1 MIFTD
6 SHAHLTA
13 EAFEPDREA
22 VLERAQAAGMRHVC
36 TIGSLPTDASQAIA
50 LAERHGSVTAAVGL
64 HPHEA
69 SLWDDASAARIE
81 ALAGH
86 PRVVAVGEIGLDY
99 HYDHSPRDRQREA
112 FREQIR
118 VARRMSLPVI
128 VHSREAPEDTLRIL
142 REEKAGEIG
151 GVLHCFSG
159 SQEMADLAVDLGFWI
174 SFSGI
179 LTFRNAQD
187 LRGVAAR
194 VPADR
199 LLCETDSPFLSP
211 HPYRGRRNEPVRTLD
226 VVACLATIR
235 GESPEAMGERTTVNF
250 EAAFPRLRSA

>member
-22 VLERAQAAGMRHVC
+22 VLERARTAGMRHVC

-50 LAERHGSVTAAVGL
+50 LAERHEFVAAAVGL

-69 SLWDDASAARIE
+69 RLWDDASAGRIE
-81 ALAGH
+81 VLAGH
-86 PRVVAVGEIGLDY
+86 PRVIAIGEIGLDY
-99 HYDHSPRDRQREA
+99 HYDYSPRDKQREA

-118 VARRMSLPVI
+118 VARRLSLPVI

-142 REEKAGEIG
+142 REEKAGEAG

-159 SQEMADLAVDLGFWI
+159 SQEMADVAVGLGFRI

-179 LTFRNAQD
+179 LTFQHAED
-187 LRGVAAR
+187 LRRIAAR

-211 HPYRGRRNEPVRTLD
+211 HPHRGRRNEPVRTLE
-226 VVACLATIR
+226 VVACLAAIR
-235 GESPEAMGERTTVNF
+235 GEDPEATGERTTLNF
-250 EAAFPRLRSA
+250 EAAFPRVRPA

>member
-13 EAFEPDREA
+13 EAFEPDREE
-22 VLERAQAAGMRHVC
+22 VLQRALAAGMRHVC
-36 TIGSLPTDASQAIA
+36 TIGSLPTDASQAVA
-50 LAERHGSVTAAVGL
+50 LAERHDFVTAAVGL

-69 SLWDDASAARIE
+69 RLWDAASADLIE
-81 ALAGH
+81 VLAGH
-86 PRVVAVGEIGLDY
+86 PRVVAIGEIGLDY
-99 HYDHSPRDRQREA
+99 HYDHSPRDRQCEA

-118 VARRMSLPVI
+118 VARRLSLPVI

-142 REEKAGEIG
+142 KEEKAGEAG

-159 SQEMADLAVDLGFWI
+159 NQEMADHAVGLGFWI
-174 SFSGI
+174 SFSGM

-187 LRGVAAR
+187 LRSVAAR
-194 VPADR
+194 VPVDR

-211 HPYRGRRNEPVRTLD
+211 HPHRGRRNEPVRTLE
-226 VVACLATIR
+226 VVACLADIR
-235 GESPEAMGERTTVNF
+235 GETPEAMGERTTLNF
-250 EAAFPRLRSA
+250 EAAFPRVRSA